1 VKCDGDGVRLGT
13 YHRLKL
19 LKDDLSRLKSKTVL
33 DVGCNYALIVEKLSN
48 ENMAVGLDEDRDAL
62 KAAKERDSSLNLV
75 AVDAKNIPI
84 SNDSIDYV
92 FCLSVIEHI
101 KDDKR
106 VVSEIS
112 RVLKPNGVLILTAP
126 HANFKLLT
134 RPVKFA
140 SKLINSIFKTSFPT
154 TDEEYVHFGHE
165 GPGHVRTGYSKSSI
179 RKLLEECDLEM
190 TYYGTYWHL
199 PTRLAYPPLMF
210 LLRVK
215 IISQWLAYRL
225 FDVAIY
231 MDRWLEDEHGDIF
244 IKAEKRSNN
253 QHG

>member
-154 TDEEYVHFGHE
+154 TDEEYVHFG
-165 GPGHVRTGYSKSSI
+165 
-179 RKLLEECDLEM
+179 
-190 TYYGTYWHL
+190 YYGTYWHL